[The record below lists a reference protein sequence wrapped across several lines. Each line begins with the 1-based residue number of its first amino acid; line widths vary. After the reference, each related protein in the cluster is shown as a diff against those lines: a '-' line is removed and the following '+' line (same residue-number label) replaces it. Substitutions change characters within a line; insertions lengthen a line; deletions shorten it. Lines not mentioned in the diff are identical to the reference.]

1 MPSLLDERLT
11 FWYSFITREIK
22 EKNLRAV
29 HTLLEIGATQGN
41 MLRSSWR
48 VVLECISRIDYYLHF
63 DINQRRDSLKSE
75 STALKLSSETKQ
87 TDSQISELVKA
98 AVDSTAVDLIF
109 SKSNLFGADEIVEF
123 ITFLCQIST

>member
-1 MPSLLDERLT
+1 
-11 FWYSFITREIK
+11 
-22 EKNLRAV
+22 
-29 HTLLEIGATQGN
+29 